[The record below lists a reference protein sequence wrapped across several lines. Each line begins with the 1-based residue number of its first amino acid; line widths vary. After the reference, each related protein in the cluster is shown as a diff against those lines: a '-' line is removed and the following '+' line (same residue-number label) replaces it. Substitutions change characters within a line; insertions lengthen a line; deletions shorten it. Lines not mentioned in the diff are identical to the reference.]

1 MSSKPPKSDFEATEA
16 EKMQASIA
24 KAEKD
29 YFNKTYSPL
38 LREMRDISM
47 KEDFGT
53 FAAGRGQADTMQALS
68 KPSYAAAQS
77 VDAGADLA
85 SAAIGQ
91 AVQARGQGLAA
102 QRNRQIGVLATARGQ
117 QADATTGLANV
128 AKIEASEN
136 LQQAKRRQLMRD
148 ARQEAGLKIGG
159 TLLAQGMQNVQAGEG
174 IKDFFSPAGGMPTL
188 SEGFKA
194 LQDNKFG
201 GLLG

>member
-29 YFNKTYSPL
+29 YFNQTYSPL
-38 LREMRDISM
+38 LKEMRDISM
-47 KEDFGT
+47 KEDYGS
-53 FAAGRGQADTMQALS
+53 FAAGKGQADTMQALS
-68 KPSYAAAQS
+68 KPSYAASRS

-102 QRNRQIGVLATARGQ
+102 QRERQVGVLATARGQ
-117 QADATTGLANV
+117 QAAATTGLASI
-128 AKIEASEN
+128 AKISASEN

-159 TLLAQGMQNVQAGEG
+159 TMLAQGMQNLGSGENSS
-174 IKDFFSPAGGMPTL
+174 FFKNANAPDLA
-188 SEGFKA
+188 EGFKN
-194 LQDNKFG
+194 LQDSNFG
-201 GLLG
+201 GLIG

>member
-29 YFNKTYSPL
+29 YFNQTYSPL

-47 KEDFGT
+47 KEDFSA
-53 FAAGRGQADTMQALS
+53 FAAGRGQADTMQALTN
-68 KPSYAAAQS
+68 KPSLRAARS
-77 VDAGADLA
+77 VDMGADLA

-117 QADATTGLANV
+117 QADATTGLANI
-128 AKIEASEN
+128 AKLEASDN
-136 LQQAKRRQLMRD
+136 LQQAKRRQLMRE
-148 ARQEAGLKIGG
+148 ARSKAAGQIGG
-159 TLLAQGMQNVQAGEG
+159 TMLAQGITNIQDGG
-174 IKDFFSPAGGMPTL
+174 SFFKPAGGTPSL
-188 SEGFKA
+188 SEGFGN
-194 LQDNKFG
+194 LVDSKFG

>member
-29 YFNKTYSPL
+29 YFNQTYSPL
-38 LREMRDISM
+38 LKEMRDISM
-47 KEDFGT
+47 KEDYGS
-53 FAAGRGQADTMQALS
+53 FAAGKGQADTMQALS
-68 KPSYAAAQS
+68 KPSYAASRS

-102 QRNRQIGVLATARGQ
+102 QRERQVGVLATARGQ
-117 QADATTGLANV
+117 QAAATTGLASI
-128 AKIEASEN
+128 AKISASEN

-159 TLLAQGMQNVQAGEG
+159 TMLAQGVQNMGSG
-174 IKDFFSPAGGMPTL
+174 DGGSFFKNANAPGLA
-188 SEGFKA
+188 EGFKN
-194 LQDNKFG
+194 LQDSNFG
-201 GLLG
+201 GLIG

>member
-29 YFNKTYSPL
+29 YFNNTYSPL

-47 KEDFGT
+47 KEDFGEY
-53 FAAGRGQADTMQALS
+53 AAGKSSADVNQALT
-68 KPSYAAAQS
+68 KPSLAAAQS
-77 VDAGADLA
+77 IDAGADLA
-85 SAAIGQ
+85 SAAVGNI
-91 AVQARGQGLAA
+91 VSARGEGLAA
-102 QRNRQIGVLATARGQ
+102 QRGRQLGVLATARGQ
-117 QADATTGLANV
+117 QSDATSALASI
-128 AKIEASEN
+128 AKINASDN

-159 TLLAQGMQNVQAGEG
+159 TMLAQGMQNIAGGEG

>member
-29 YFNKTYSPL
+29 YFNQTYSPL

-47 KEDFGT
+47 KEDYSSY
-53 FAAGRGQADTMQALS
+53 AAGRGQADTMQALS
-68 KPSYAAAQS
+68 GKPSLMAARS

-102 QRNRQIGVLATARGQ
+102 QRERQIGVLATARGQ

-159 TLLAQGMQNVQAGEG
+159 TMLSQGLTNIQSGEG
-174 IKDFFSPAGGMPTL
+174 GSFFKPAGGRPGFT
-188 SEGFKA
+188 EG
-194 LQDNKFG
+194 LENLVDSNFG